1 MVDYKEIE
9 RSLIDGANTEEII
22 EDIILQHASEFE
34 LRRYKEDAHTLDIV
48 CDLNGLDGINKTKLI
63 ATYVHELIT
72 CSARGAVRSQSIL
85 NKN

>member
-9 RSLIDGANTEEII
+9 RSLIDGANTEE
-22 EDIILQHASEFE
+22 IILQHASEFE